1 MKNIITPLEY
11 RNALK
16 GKLRGGWLFF
26 GEEAYLKRHSLEQT
40 RKAILGDSGSDSFSH
55 KKISCLDFDI
65 EKMTDAVSTVS
76 LFGMQEEGAVTLTE
90 FHELRFSELKEEQWR
105 QLENLLSTL
114 DSTPDTVLIV
124 VTTPEELDTGILPK
138 QPSKAFSRL
147 AEYLTPVQFAH
158 EDDPRL
164 LKWMAKHFAAAK
176 LKIEIGV
183 CEAILQRAGHDM
195 YTLDNEMQK
204 LCAYVKENNRDT
216 VTAEDVRL
224 VTCTTLETDA
234 FAFTNALM
242 NRDCDRAY
250 AILTDMRLRKEKGV
264 MILSSVARVASE
276 LYTVGQLTSS
286 GMTYQEISKK
296 LKMHEYKVKLC
307 QRFAKDRSERKLRSL
322 IEECYNTDIKMKSTG
337 LDEYTLLS
345 RLVVLFAAK

>member
-1 MKNIITPLEY
+1 MKNIISPLEY

-16 GKLRGGWLFF
+16 NGLKGGWLFF
-26 GEEAYLKRHSLEQT
+26 GEEAYLKKHNLLLT
-40 RKAILGDSGSDSFSH
+40 RKTILGDEGGSFSH
-55 KKISCLDFDI
+55 KKVSCLDFDI
-65 EKMTDAVSTVS
+65 EKMTDAVATVS

-90 FHELRFSELKEEQWR
+90 FHELHFGDMKEEQWK

-114 DSTPDTVLIV
+114 DDNPDTVLIV
-124 VTTPEELDTGILPK
+124 VTTPEELDVGILPK

-158 EDDPRL
+158 VDDPKL
-164 LKWMAKHFAAAK
+164 LKWMAKHFAAEK

-183 CEAILQRAGHDM
+183 CELLLQRAGHDM

-204 LCAYVKENNRDT
+204 ICAYVIESGRDT
-216 VTAEDVRL
+216 VTRDDVTL
-224 VTCTTLETDA
+224 VSCTNLETDA

-264 MILSSVARVASE
+264 MILGSVARVATE
-276 LYTVGQLTSS
+276 LYTIGQLTAA
-286 GMTYQEISKK
+286 GMTAMEISKK
-296 LKMHEYKVKLC
+296 LKIHEYKVKLC
-307 QRFAKDRSERKLRSL
+307 QQSAKERSERKLRSL
-322 IEECYNTDIKMKSTG
+322 IEECYNIDIKMKSTG
-337 LDEYTLLS
+337 LDEYTMLS